1 MLRAIRRM
9 ADRLCRNVCGN
20 AMMMMAIAMP
30 ALIGG
35 AGLAVDTAQWY
46 LWKRELQHSVDQAA
60 IGAAWALSN
69 SAASS
74 TYKTRAQQEFDANQN
89 ITKTFAT
96 TPTVTLANYAG
107 GTNNSVVV
115 TATASKMLPFSSF
128 LTGAAVNI
136 AVKAQADFAAGA
148 NYHACLVAT
157 SNTGTGLAIGGNANV
172 SAKCGL
178 AALSCDDNA
187 VNIDGS
193 ATVVTDSIAT
203 CGTATVPAANQS
215 VVSDH
220 ITGLKDPYA
229 NLTPP
234 DNSTQQSYSCDTVGT
249 GNNKTTQATLSAG
262 TYKGGITV
270 KCTTVLQPGVYVIDG
285 GDLDLTAN
293 YNVTGTNVMFV
304 LKNGARIKFGGN
316 GNNNK
321 VVLSPIQASNFTGT
335 PYAAS
340 ANDYAGMLVFEDR
353 NNNPANPG
361 HQLNGNSTSLIEGLI
376 YLPSGNMTVLGT
388 ANVASQC
395 LQITAK
401 TITVSGNAHLQTLC
415 PTNSSMTVGSSLA
428 TIRLVA

>member
-107 GTNNSVVV
+107 GTNNSVIV

-234 DNSTQQSYSCDTVGT
+234 DNTAQGSYSCDTVGT
-249 GNNKTTQATLSAG
+249 GKNKTTQASISAG

-270 KCTTVLQPGVYVIDG
+270 SCTTNMGAGVYVIDG
-285 GDLDLTAN
+285 GVLDLTAN

-321 VVLSPIQASNFTGT
+321 VVLT
-335 PYAAS
+335 PWQTS
-340 ANDYAGMLVFEDR
+340 GDYANMLVFEDR
-353 NNNPANPG
+353 NNNPDNPG

-401 TITVSGNAHLQTLC
+401 TITVSGNAQLQTLC
-415 PTNSSMTVGSSLA
+415 PTDSSTAVGSSLA